1 MEIVLIILVL
11 ALAVLTVSC
20 LFLDSTDKLFG
31 IRTDLLGVFASIS
44 LLLMV
49 VFVKEIQLESLR
61 QQTIVYVCC
70 IILLVLSVYNLSLRL
85 KR

>member
-31 IRTDLLGVFASIS
+31 IRTDLLGVFASVI
-44 LLLMV
+44 LLLMIL
-49 VFVKEIQLESLR
+49 FVKEVQLESLR